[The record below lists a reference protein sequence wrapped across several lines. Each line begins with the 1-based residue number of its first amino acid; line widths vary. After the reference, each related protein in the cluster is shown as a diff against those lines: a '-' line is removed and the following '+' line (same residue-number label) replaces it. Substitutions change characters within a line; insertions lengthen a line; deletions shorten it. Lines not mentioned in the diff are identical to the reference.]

1 MAAIEIREV
10 RPEDIGFLEQMLR
23 EAAAGSPERPRQP
36 SVEVLATEQTARYVT
51 GWGRRS
57 DVGRIAQ
64 LPGEDPLGAA
74 WYRRFTADAPGY
86 GFVAAEVP
94 ELSLAVAAPGAR
106 GAGIGTA
113 LTRALIAVAV
123 DEGYPALSL
132 SVALVNPALRLYERL
147 GFVAVS
153 VTEAHQTMRLE
164 L

>member
-36 SVEVLATEQTARYVT
+36 LVEVLATEQTARYVT

-94 ELSLAVAAPGAR
+94 ELSLAVAGGAR

-113 LTRALIAVAV
+113 LMRALIAVAV